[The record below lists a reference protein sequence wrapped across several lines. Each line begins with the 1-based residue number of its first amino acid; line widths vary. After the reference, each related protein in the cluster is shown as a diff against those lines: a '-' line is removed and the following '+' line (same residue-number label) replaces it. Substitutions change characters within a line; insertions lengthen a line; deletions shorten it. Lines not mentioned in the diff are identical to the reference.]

1 METADLPRHLLI
13 QSLVAPH
20 AEKFADDAVKLW
32 DLLATQLVLT
42 IGERGFSSIYARS
55 VFICHASYPWLKGSA
70 LSPYG
75 KHRFAELKNSLQGQR
90 PEDAGAA
97 NRLLLITFTDI
108 LASLIGELLTERILR
123 SAWGHAAVGA
133 DKELK
138 NE

>member
-13 QSLVAPH
+13 QSLIASH
-20 AEKFADDAVKLW
+20 TEKFADDAVNLW
-32 DLLATQLVLT
+32 ELLATQLIFV
-42 IGERGFSSIYARS
+42 IGEAGFSSIYARS
-55 VFICHASYPWLKGSA
+55 VFVCHASYSWLEASA

-75 KHRFAELKNSLQGQR
+75 KHRFAELKSSLQGQR
-90 PEDAGAA
+90 PEEASAA

-123 SAWGHAAVGA
+123 SAWSHAAVGA
-133 DKELK
+133 DKESK